1 MTTLLDPFNTQTV
14 QSVPGIMQP
23 QTQAAPAT
31 QVATSNPSQSIMA
44 PTYSAE
50 QVAVNPQSTVAGQ
63 VQSIINQDSPL
74 MQSAQTKAL
83 QESNQ
88 RGLVNSSMGV
98 QAGGQAVINAA
109 LPIAMQDAQTNANAA
124 TANAGATNQARQFG
138 AGAQLQAD
146 TANQQDTSQTNRFNA
161 ANAQQSYMQGAQ
173 FQQDEQMFG
182 RDEALKKYLQSAE
195 YTQQQAIQAQDFAGK
210 AVAQTAQYQQDEQMF
225 GKEEALRRAMQTGE
239 YFQQTAMFNLD
250 AAQKN
255 LMQTSQYAQDVKMF
269 GEDAAL
275 RQALQS
281 NDYAQQIAVQAN
293 EFASQKAMQTSQ
305 FLQAE
310 KMVGR
315 EEAFRL
321 ATQSSQ
327 FMQDKAMFTLDENL
341 KKFLVGADIE
351 SRKAIALMDNDVKI
365 QLASIQA
372 DYQTLNQ
379 TSASAT
385 TMFASTLSEIGKV
398 VQDEN
403 MDGTAKA
410 TAINGYMG
418 WLKNGMNLVSS
429 INGVDTSG
437 LLDFGAV
444 TAG

>member
-44 PTYSAE
+44 PTYNAE

-98 QAGGQAVINAA
+98 QAGRQAVINSA

-173 FQQDEQMFG
+173 FQQDEQ
-182 RDEALKKYLQSAE
+182 
-195 YTQQQAIQAQDFAGK
+195 
-210 AVAQTAQYQQDEQMF
+210 
-225 GKEEALRRAMQTGE
+225 
-239 YFQQTAMFNLD
+239 MFNLD